1 MARARANP
9 AFNTDVPWAALR
21 AGPRAAGQLCVAGQL
36 QGGEFVPI
44 DGCNGSAA
52 RVGRLDQLTFDPPST
67 PGGASGS

>member
-21 AGPRAAGQLCVAGQL
+21 AGPRAGGQLCVEGQL

-44 DGCNGSAA
+44 DDCNGSGSDGQACE
-52 RVGRLDQLTFDPPST
+52 FD
-67 PGGASGS
+67 AE